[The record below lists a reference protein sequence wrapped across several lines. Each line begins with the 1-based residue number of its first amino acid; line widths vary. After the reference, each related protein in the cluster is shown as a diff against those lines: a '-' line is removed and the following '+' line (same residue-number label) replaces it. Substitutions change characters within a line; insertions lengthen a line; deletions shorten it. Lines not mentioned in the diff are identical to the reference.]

1 MTYSQNS
8 AVLGIESEILNIQ
21 LDFFLGVTKKN
32 NNMDVTSQK
41 LEIASKNTVVCT
53 VHNPRWRQNFVITV
67 ATLDELLL
75 ILIP

>member
-32 NNMDVTSQK
+32 NNMDVTS
-41 LEIASKNTVVCT
+41 EARNSFEEYRRMYST
-53 VHNPRWRQNFVITV
+53 
-67 ATLDELLL
+67 
-75 ILIP
+75 